1 MRRGVVMH
9 AVVGRRERHG
19 GDVQHAHAVRLGP
32 CAARRQQ
39 LGHLG
44 GGTALPPPTPLPEP
58 RLILDLSRLF
68 LFHRA
73 RACYWKASDT
83 MARISALED
92 YVTDSWSE
100 SILLKYQP
108 ELETCGS
115 MGSLANQCAEACF
128 GSSCVAVCCP
138 VGFQLTLLPQVRPQ
152 ATIPVPVRLGYH
164 QPLPPRPV
172 GAGHA
177 SEGCRCAWERRDR
190 QTATSDSES
199 GATATRVSWRR
210 GSGCNFTE
218 TLTLSP
224 TSARARRVTGRGRDK
239 RYSRVRSLARRAQ
252 PELPQM
258 RCVAAAVGPAPS
270 NSHGRRTIAAP
281 D

>member
-138 VGFQLTLLPQVRPQ
+138 VGFQLTLLPQGRPQ

-164 QPLPPRPV
+164 QPLPRGLSERGMPV
-172 GAGHA
+172 RAAAAPG
-177 SEGCRCAWERRDR
+177 
-190 QTATSDSES
+190 S
-199 GATATRVSWRR
+199 GATARPRPPTR
-210 GSGCNFTE
+210 
-218 TLTLSP
+218 SP
-224 TSARARRVTGRGRDK
+224 E
-239 RYSRVRSLARRAQ
+239 Q
-252 PELPQM
+252 PRP
-258 RCVAAAVGPAPS
+258 V
-270 NSHGRRTIAAP
+270 SHGDVAQAVTLPRL
-281 D
+281 